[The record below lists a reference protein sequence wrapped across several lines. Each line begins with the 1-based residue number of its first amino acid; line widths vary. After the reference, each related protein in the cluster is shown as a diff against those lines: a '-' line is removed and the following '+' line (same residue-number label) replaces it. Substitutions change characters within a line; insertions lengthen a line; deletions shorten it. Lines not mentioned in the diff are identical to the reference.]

1 MIEKGS
7 VYFLKTGVKI
17 PYFVLLVGRLTL
29 KNQCNSGRR
38 RGVENGAIKMK
49 QKHQKVDTR
58 VLNDPMHDFQL
69 VRVDLIMSVT
79 WKTHQVSLN
88 LVGLC

>member
-1 MIEKGS
+1 M
-7 VYFLKTGVKI
+7 
-17 PYFVLLVGRLTL
+17 
-29 KNQCNSGRR
+29 
-38 RGVENGAIKMK
+38 ENDAIKMK

-79 WKTHQVSLN
+79 WKTHQVSFN

>member
-1 MIEKGS
+1 M
-7 VYFLKTGVKI
+7 
-17 PYFVLLVGRLTL
+17 
-29 KNQCNSGRR
+29 
-38 RGVENGAIKMK
+38 ENDGIKMK
-49 QKHQKVDTR
+49 QKHEKVDTR

-79 WKTHQVSLN
+79 WKTHQVSFN